1 MKHVRMAGWVAAA
14 LLTVGASAMQA
25 QVKEFKIDP
34 AHSEADFSIKHM
46 AVSTVHGSFHAV
58 AGMVKFDPADVAK
71 SGVEATI
78 DVSSVNTGVAA
89 RDTHLKSA
97 DFFDV
102 AQFPTITFKSTS
114 VSKVSGGYAIT
125 GDLTMHGVTKA
136 VILNLEA
143 PGKEEVDAK
152 GKAHRGFV
160 ATTTI
165 NRKDFGMKWNGSLPS
180 GDSMLGDDVKI
191 ELDVEAAQV

>member
-1 MKHVRMAGWVAAA
+1 
-14 LLTVGASAMQA
+14 
-25 QVKEFKIDP
+25 
-34 AHSEADFSIKHM
+34 
-46 AVSTVHGSFHAV
+46 
-58 AGMVKFDPADVAK
+58 
-71 SGVEATI
+71 
-78 DVSSVNTGVAA
+78 
-89 RDTHLKSA
+89 
-97 DFFDV
+97 
-102 AQFPTITFKSTS
+102 
-114 VSKVSGGYAIT
+114 
-125 GDLTMHGVTKA
+125 MHGVTKT

>member
-1 MKHVRMAGWVAAA
+1 MKHVRMAGWAAAA
-14 LLTVGASAMQA
+14 LLTVGATAMQA

-58 AGMVKFDPADVAK
+58 TGMVKFDPADVAK

-143 PGKEEVDAK
+143 PGKEEMDAK

-191 ELDVEAAQV
+191 ELDVEAAQI